1 VDGAGEVGSREPRS
15 SAELEIDMIEQLPN
29 CTALI
34 VLYVLLQDKLKVL
47 NITKQYCQLVSSIF
61 QINLCDTKIT
71 ERLPP
76 KACGY
81 QDNKFKSD
89 IVKDA

>member
-1 VDGAGEVGSREPRS
+1 VDGAGEVDSREPRG
-15 SAELEIDMIEQLPN
+15 SAELEIDMIEQSPTF
-29 CTALI
+29 TACI
-34 VLYVLLQDKLKVL
+34 VLSVLLQDKLKVF

-61 QINLCDTKIT
+61 QINLCDTKMT

-89 IVKDA
+89 ILKDA